1 MSNQRENSWR
11 AGCNESCTSGSVG
24 EFRKSTSRCKIFSH
38 ILDEAHLD
46 STLHV
51 QKNIDLN
58 EELISNP
65 VATFF
70 VRVKGHSMKNASIND
85 EDVLIVDRSLP
96 VKNGDIVVAVIDGEL
111 TVKRFNKLKD
121 RIILQAENP
130 DFPPIVIANERDF
143 SIWGVATTVIHSLK
157 PTRLA

>member
-1 MSNQRENSWR
+1 MHIQSFYGYKQPSCPTIVSHMPLYACAVS
-11 AGCNESCTSGSVG
+11 AGFPSPATDYVE
-24 EFRKSTSRCKIFSH
+24 KS
-38 ILDEAHLD
+38 
-46 STLHV
+46 
-51 QKNIDLN
+51 IDLN

-96 VKNGDIVVAVIDGEL
+96 VRNGDIVVAVIDGEL

-121 RIILQAENP
+121 KIILQAENP
-130 DFPPIVIANERDF
+130 DFPPIVVANERDF
-143 SIWGVATTVIHSLK
+143 SIWGVVTTVIHSLRS
-157 PTRLA
+157 TGLA

>member
-1 MSNQRENSWR
+1 
-11 AGCNESCTSGSVG
+11 
-24 EFRKSTSRCKIFSH
+24 
-38 ILDEAHLD
+38 
-46 STLHV
+46 
-51 QKNIDLN
+51 
-58 EELISNP
+58 
-65 VATFF
+65 
-70 VRVKGHSMKNASIND
+70 MKNASIND